1 MATHPIPISH
11 RSPSMSRPL
20 PIPATTPSLTLAAH
34 AHHRLL
40 ALRDPATLRR
50 LRDDRGQG
58 TVEYVALAMLIAAVM
73 AGVVVA
79 AGGLGGGGIAQA
91 VVEKVKSA
99 IGAAGQVP
107 KKP

>member
-1 MATHPIPISH
+1 
-11 RSPSMSRPL
+11 MSRTSGSTA
-20 PIPATTPSLTLAAH
+20 PALAAPAVLPAPPLALTAR

-40 ALRDPATLRR
+40 RLRD
-50 LRDDRGQG
+50 DDRGQG

-79 AGGLGGGGIAQA
+79 AGGLKGGGIAQA
-91 VVEKVKSA
+91 VVEKVKAA
-99 IGAAGQVP
+99 IGAAGTAP

>member
-1 MATHPIPISH
+1 MATHSIPISH
-11 RSPSMSRPL
+11 RSTTVSRPL
-20 PIPATTPSLTLAAH
+20 PVLVTTHSPSLALAAR

-40 ALRDPATLRR
+40 VLRDPATLRR
-50 LRDDRGQG
+50 LREDRGQG

-79 AGGLGGGGIAQA
+79 AGGLKGGGIAQA

-99 IGAAGQVP
+99 IGAAGKAP
-107 KKP
+107 K